1 MFSPGLFAQ
10 SGLFFGEFMPH
21 KDHAMQADFEASGSV
36 YPKVTAER
44 IDDLME
50 QVTFSTHVVPGTT
63 TTIATAMLQI
73 GAVNFTLANEFTA
86 CVDPRNFN
94 AALGAKYAIE
104 KASEAAREKLW
115 ELEGYALAQQF
126 A

>member
-1 MFSPGLFAQ
+1 MSQ
-10 SGLFFGEFMPH
+10 H

-44 IDDLME
+44 IDELM
-50 QVTFSTHVVPGTT
+50 QRVSYDTHVIPGTT
-63 TTIATAMLQI
+63 TTLATAVL
-73 GAVNFTLANEFTA
+73 AVGNVKFTLATEFTA

-94 AALGAKYAIE
+94 AEKGAKYAIE
-104 KASEAAREKLW
+104 KASEAARNKLW
-115 ELEGYALAQQF
+115 ELEGYALACQF